1 MITWMQRHKKY
12 LIITIW
18 ISTIAFVGAGF
29 VGWGQYSYG
38 DKAGSV
44 AKVGSIEV
52 TMGELQKGYSRLYA
66 QYNKMFQGNFD
77 EEKAKSFGLQQQ
89 ALKQLTDA
97 ALILN
102 LAASYDLQ
110 ISDKELLAEI
120 TSQEFFLKD
129 GVFNKEIYK
138 ETLSRNNLTLKE
150 YEDDV
155 KKQLLIQK
163 TLKLL
168 PSVTSDKENNILNTV
183 ISIADKINY
192 KILDDSKISVDTS
205 DAKLKPFWE
214 MKKHNFMNEA
224 TYELKLIKHD
234 SNTSKKVALRTYI
247 DFKKAKL
254 SPDVA
259 VESVSISLSNNPY
272 GADALQKISKLSL
285 AAPFMKPILVD
296 EIYHTFQL
304 IKVNPASAKTYE
316 EAKSEVL
323 PLYIAEQKRVQ
334 LQELAQNSV
343 ESFTGK
349 STDFITNTDAVALSD
364 LPILE
369 ANEFLS
375 ALFLKQ
381 TKRGFITLK
390 SGKIILYNILE
401 QKMLNKTQESDTIS
415 KIKNTMFNVGLIDS
429 LQRKY
434 KTEIF
439 IEGK

>member
-38 DKAGSV
+38 DKAGAV